1 MKITTMIQLGRTLG
15 VPGSRSLCLWSQLE
29 WDLPCLPLQLSSTL
43 QLADLTLWWLVD
55 HFLSG
60 ENGGDWKSTSLVRR
74 FPQRGWQGR
83 WSQTLWSKWTASV
96 WSEWHVWVISITD
109 ILIWSSVILTTIRMM
124 VILVIMVISM
134 PVMVIRM
141 ICMYA
146 GDHSASDQHHGDQG
160 NTVYAGDQRHLWQ
173 VAPQRVRLHQHS
185 ASTHLC
191 IVIIDQWGF
200 VITVITKLLL
210 QVQCTK

>member
-1 MKITTMIQLGRTLG
+1 MKITTMTQLGRTLG

-29 WDLPCLPLQLSSTL
+29 WDLPCLPLQPSSTL

-83 WSQTLWSKWTASV
+83 WSQTLWSKCTASV

-160 NTVYAGDQRHLWQ
+160 TVCML
-173 VAPQRVRLHQHS
+173 VIS
-185 ASTHLC
+185 ATF
-191 IVIIDQWGF
+191 G
-200 VITVITKLLL
+200 KLLHSEFGSINTL
-210 QVQCTK
+210 LPPTCVSHHWSMRIRHHRHH